1 MSLRTVASLLK
12 RNMPSIQSTK
22 INASRYCIGTSSQHE
37 RICGCLPR
45 KQSAKVSNSDNKA
58 MQNFDTFKEIKVD
71 HCSSSV
77 TISWSIAEYHNT
89 TDVSS
94 KQVLD
99 MERVMKESF
108 GDLATTRP
116 FFVLDGK
123 GPRMAL
129 LSLLRQQLE

>member
-12 RNMPSIQSTK
+12 RKMPSNQSTK
-22 INASRYCIGTSSQHE
+22 ISTNRYCIGTTSLHE
-37 RICGCLPR
+37 GRIIDCLPR
-45 KQSAKVSNSDNKA
+45 KRSVEVSKNDNKT
-58 MQNFDTFKEIKVD
+58 MKNFDTFKEVQVD

-77 TISWSIAEYHNT
+77 TISWSIAEYNNT
-89 TDVSS
+89 TNVPS

-99 MERVMKESF
+99 MGRVMKESF

-129 LSLLRQQLE
+129 LSLLRQ